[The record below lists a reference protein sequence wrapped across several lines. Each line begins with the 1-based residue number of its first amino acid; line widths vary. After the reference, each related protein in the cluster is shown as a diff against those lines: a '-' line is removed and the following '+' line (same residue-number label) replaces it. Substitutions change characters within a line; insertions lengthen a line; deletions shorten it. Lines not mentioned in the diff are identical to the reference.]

1 MGGGEGAALGSQQ
14 KGLALLLETR
24 AWHTLKSPLTD
35 ICAQTTRDNKELVTK
50 KIHFGAYF
58 LSL

>member
-35 ICAQTTRDNKELVTK
+35 ICAQTTRDNKELLK
-50 KIHFGAYF
+50 K
-58 LSL
+58 